1 MTRGLLGLEGPLV
14 PRAKTSLCVLEAQRL
29 CGGYGSTSLQ
39 AEKSLGGLHPWSNV
53 SFSSSQ
59 VFRLGI
65 SRQGHSPP
73 PPSAEEGGRQ
83 SPEAHCYSRSSSGVQ
98 GSSRIMWTRTLQ
110 GLPVTRVASRECGG
124 RGRGVQGW
132 GSLPGVELFQTPCP
146 WQLCK

>member
-65 SRQGHSPP
+65 SRQGHSPR

-83 SPEAHCYSRSSSGVQ
+83 SPEAHCYSRSSSGAQ

-110 GLPVTRVASRECGG
+110 GLPVTRVTSQECGE

-132 GSLPGVELFQTPCP
+132 GSLPGVELFQTTCP